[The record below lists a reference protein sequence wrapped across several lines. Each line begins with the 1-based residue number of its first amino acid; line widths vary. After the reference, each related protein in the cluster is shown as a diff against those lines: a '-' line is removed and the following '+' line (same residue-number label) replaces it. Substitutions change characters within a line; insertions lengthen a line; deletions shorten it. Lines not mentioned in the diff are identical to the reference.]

1 MLLEAAE
8 KRRSPVTTLT
18 DPSQDEARE
27 HGVRAT
33 RYTVEA
39 DGSEL
44 SEIGGLVTSGQAKPH
59 VQETFPLRSAIGAL
73 ASVEKGHPVGKIVMT
88 LG

>member
-1 MLLEAAE
+1 VEA
-8 KRRSPVTTLT
+8 SQNGGILVTTLT
-18 DPSQDEARE
+18 DPSQEKARQ

-44 SEIGGLVTSGQAKPH
+44 AEIASLATSGKLKPYI
-59 VQETFPLRSAIGAL
+59 QKTYPLRAAADAL
-73 ASVEKGHPVGKIVMT
+73 ASVEGGHAVGKIVMT
-88 LG
+88 MG